1 MNPTKVNVGLIG
13 VGRQGSNHYNNLLTM
28 PDVNLIYLCDLKVNK
43 SWKEKYSNIPNVVKD
58 YHEVLN
64 DPNVQIV
71 VVATSTDAH
80 AQIILDAAK
89 AGKHVFCEKP
99 FSLETP
105 ESKIKE
111 ILRVVKKHR
120 IKLAMGFNRRMDP
133 QFREMFTNIQQG
145 KIGTPQIVK
154 TTSRDPFVLD
164 KELIKRIGTLPYDFT
179 IHDLDMA
186 RYMMGSNI
194 SEIYAKGG
202 TLIDPTLKEIGDV
215 DTIALVLQFEN
226 GSYGLIDNSRQAV
239 YGYDNRVE
247 VFGSKGMLKAENVSN
262 STVEL
267 YTEKNE
273 EKKNPLP
280 IFTSRYHEA
289 YVNEVEEFIKA
300 VREDKDVVAN
310 GIDAVMAQR
319 AAIAVDRS
327 IQEGKPIKVDTEFSL

>member
-1 MNPTKVNVGLIG
+1 MNSTKVNVGLIG

-28 PDVNLIYLCDLKVNK
+28 PDVNLIYLCDLKVDK

-64 DPNVQIV
+64 DSNVQIV

-80 AQIILDAAK
+80 AQIILDAAE
-89 AGKHVFCEKP
+89 AGKHIFCEKP

-111 ILRVVKKHR
+111 ILRVVKSHR
-120 IKLAMGFNRRMDP
+120 VKLAMGFNRRMDP

-145 KIGTPQIVK
+145 NIGTPQIVK

-202 TLIDPTLKEIGDV
+202 TLIDPTLKEINDV

-226 GSYGLIDNSRQAV
+226 GGYGLIDNSRQAV

-247 VFGSKGMLKAENVSN
+247 VFGSMGMLKAENVSN

-267 YTEKNE
+267 YTAKNE

-300 VREDKDVVAN
+300 VKEDKDVVAN

-327 IQEGKPIKVDTEFSL
+327 IQEGKPIKVNTEFSL